1 MDASKTPDV
10 ERQQRRRL
18 GIAVG
23 TAGLVLGL
31 LLGAAAGGET
41 KTTTETQTVVEVHTH
56 TQRVPVIR
64 TRTVTKVRRI
74 VRTQTVTVEATP
86 AADSG
91 GYGGSYDSGDSGG
104 SYAGMTCS
112 EIGHS
117 FTVTPG
123 SDPEHDADN
132 DGIACESYG

>member
-1 MDASKTPDV
+1 MEAGQTADG
-10 ERQQRRRL
+10 ERRRRRNL
-18 GIAVG
+18 GIMVG
-23 TAGLVLGL
+23 VAGLLLGL
-31 LLGAAAGGET
+31 LLGVAAGGET
-41 KTTTETQTVVEVHTH
+41 KTTTETQTVVETH
-56 TQRVPVIR
+56 TETKRVPVIH

-74 VRTQTVTVEATP
+74 VRTHTVTVEATP
-86 AADSG
+86 AGGSG
-91 GYGGSYDSGDSGG
+91 GYGGSDSGG
-104 SYAGMTCS
+104 GNYAGMTCS

>member
-1 MDASKTPDV
+1 MAQVQGLDP
-10 ERQQRRRL
+10 ERVQVVRRR
-18 GIAVG
+18 
-23 TAGLVLGL
+23 
-31 LLGAAAGGET
+31 
-41 KTTTETQTVVEVHTH
+41 TVV
-56 TQRVPVIR
+56 R
-64 TRTVTKVRRI
+64 TRRI
-74 VRTQTVTVEATP
+74 VRTHTVTVEATP

-91 GYGGSYDSGDSGG
+91 GYGDSYDDSGG
-104 SYAGMTCS
+104 GSSYAGMNCS

>member
-1 MDASKTPDV
+1 MEAGQTSDG
-10 ERQQRRRL
+10 ERRRRQRI

-23 TAGLVLGL
+23 VAGLLLGL
-31 LLGAAAGGET
+31 LLGAAVGGET
-41 KTTTETQTVVEVHTH
+41 KTTTETQTVVETH
-56 TQRVPVIR
+56 TQVKRVPVIR
-64 TRTVTKVRRI
+64 TRTVTKVRRV
-74 VRTQTVTVEATP
+74 VRTHTVTVEATP
-86 AADSG
+86 AGGGSG
-91 GYGGSYDSGDSGG
+91 GSSEAG
-104 SYAGMTCS
+104 SYAGMNCS